1 MSVFHISKAVGV
13 DVRGIP
19 EVQAALGKMEGPAA
33 KKMLQAATSAGG
45 KILKKSVQAEAPRGA
60 TGKLRRSVSARAV
73 KAKSRPGT
81 VISPR
86 PKVAFYRHM
95 VIGGTK
101 DHGPR
106 NPANRFLIFKGRGGE
121 NVMVPRVKGNP
132 PNPFVSRGFDR
143 GQAAAMAAL
152 EKVVDDYLDSL

>member
-1 MSVFHISKAVGV
+1 MPVSV

-19 EVQAALGKMEGPAA
+19 EVKAALGKLEGPAM
-33 KKMLQAATSAGG
+33 KKTLQAASKAGG
-45 KILKKSVQAEAPRGA
+45 KVLKASVQAEAPKGA
-60 TGKLRRSVSARAV
+60 TGRLRKSISARTV
-73 KAKSRPGT
+73 RRDRPGT

-101 DHGPR
+101 AHGPKKPQ
-106 NPANRFLIFKGRGGE
+106 NAVLIFKGSRGQDVRTPWVRG
-121 NVMVPRVKGNP
+121 VQ

>member
-1 MSVFHISKAVGV
+1 MSVIAV

-19 EVQAALGKMEGPAA
+19 EVKAALGKMEGPAA
-33 KKMLQAATSAGG
+33 KKMLQLATKEGG
-45 KILKKSVQAEAPRGA
+45 KVLKKAVQAEAPKGA
-60 TGKLRRSVSARAV
+60 TGKLRRSVSARTV
-73 KAKSRPGT
+73 KRNRPGT
-81 VISPR
+81 VIAPR

-95 VIGGTK
+95 VIGGTR

-106 NPANRFLIFKGRGGE
+106 NPANRFLIFRGRGGE